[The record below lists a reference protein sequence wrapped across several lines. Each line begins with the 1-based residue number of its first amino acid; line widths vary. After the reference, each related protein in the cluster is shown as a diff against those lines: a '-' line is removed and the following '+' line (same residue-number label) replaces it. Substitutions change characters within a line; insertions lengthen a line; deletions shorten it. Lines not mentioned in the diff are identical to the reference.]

1 MKATGTRSFHLARIR
16 RGPTLPRTPGT
27 VAFPPG
33 VAAARPAASQLGE
46 PSLGSGGLLLSL
58 DRARPLQS
66 RQRRVGSGPL
76 AYKVGVCLG
85 IRRPERPFPRALLS
99 ATSASGDPDAGGRS
113 RRPVADRCS
122 WLLVVSRA
130 WERST
135 NAPPLAVRREGSVR
149 TVCACPSL
157 SARSSAPA
165 RTARLRWAERSSGA
179 SGRGDLRV
187 AEAMASVAVELT
199 IVFVRTNVYRGMP
212 RPMSS
217 PVGGRTR

>member
-1 MKATGTRSFHLARIR
+1 MPLNGKVARGRRVCRVAYARVSRRTSCLHACLRVLAVGRDRALGEEPNDRSGGRA
-16 RGPTLPRTPGT
+16 LPRHGT
-27 VAFPPG
+27 LASVAS
-33 VAAARPAASQLGE
+33 A
-46 PSLGSGGLLLSL
+46 
-58 DRARPLQS
+58 
-66 RQRRVGSGPL
+66 
-76 AYKVGVCLG
+76 
-85 IRRPERPFPRALLS
+85 ALLS